1 MAIQIE
7 FDKPREL
14 KFNLAAI
21 RDMEAALDGKPL
33 AAIVGDITRLGI
45 NATVIALWAGLKHE
59 DRALS
64 VNLVTKMLE
73 TYIQKG
79 GKAADGSVRSLRTLS
94 GAVDRALEETGLFR
108 NEDDDEGNGQTEQ
121 ATT

>member
-1 MAIQIE
+1 MAIPID

-33 AAIVGDITRLGI
+33 AAIIGDITRLGI

-59 DRALS
+59 DRTLN

-73 TYIQKG
+73 AYLQNG
-79 GKAADGSVRSLRTLS
+79 GKLRVLSRSL
-94 GAVDRALEETGLFR
+94 DQALEETGLFK
-108 NEDDDEGNGQTEQ
+108 NEDDEDDAGNAPPEQ
-121 ATT
+121 AKT